1 MKIDFNNL
9 YTHFIFATAG
19 RLPMIREQSRDRIEK
34 YMTGI
39 VAKHHSKIYSIYA
52 NPEHVHF
59 LASKSPKISEEI
71 LATVV
76 ADGTQRFINNNQLI
90 SGNFAWQE
98 SCAAFS
104 VSKSHVDK
112 VCKYILNQPEHHRR
126 VTFAEEYDKMMKFF
140 LAGARWDVDF

>member
-1 MKIDFNNL
+1 
-9 YTHFIFATAG
+9 
-19 RLPMIREQSRDRIEK
+19 MIKEESRDRIEK

-76 ADGTQRFINNNQLI
+76 ADSTQRFINDNKLI

-104 VSKSHVDK
+104 VSKSHVDR

-126 VTFAEEYDKMMKFF
+126 ITFAEEYDKMMKFF

>member
-9 YTHFIFATAG
+9 YIHFIFITAG
-19 RLPMIREQSRDRIEK
+19 RVPMITEGSRDRIEK

-39 VAKHHSKIYSIYA
+39 VAKHHSKVYSIYA

-59 LASKSPKISEEI
+59 LASKSPKISEEM
-71 LATVV
+71 LATTV
-76 ADGTQRFINNNQLI
+76 ADGTQRFINNNRLVT
-90 SGNFAWQE
+90 GNFSWQD

-104 VSKSHVDK
+104 VSKTDVDN

-126 VTFAEEYDKMMKFF
+126 VTFGEEYDNMMKFY
-140 LAGARWDVDF
+140 LKSNRWEVDL